1 MRKTERDY
9 YQSLWIIAT
18 AINLAQ
24 TRENVL
30 RSVVEHVA
38 RTMEVRG
45 CSLMLLTP
53 DRKHLLHTVSYGIS
67 DSYIEK
73 GPVSA
78 DKSISDALGGIPV
91 AVMNAIEDDRI
102 QYHEQARKEG
112 IASILSVPMRLKQE
126 IIGMARVYTTKPYQ
140 FTRADMYYVG
150 GVVNLAAIALENAR
164 LYEAVGKDYDEFRRD
179 ILEWRSALGHEWHI
193 GKSLATVNE

>member
-1 MRKTERDY
+1 MGKTEHDY

-38 RTMEVRG
+38 RTMEVKG

-53 DRKHLLHTVSYGIS
+53 DREHLLHTVSYGIS
-67 DSYIEK
+67 DSYIGK

-78 DKSISDALGGIPV
+78 DKSISDALEGIPV
-91 AVMNAIEDDRI
+91 AVMNAIEDERI
-102 QYHEQARKEG
+102 QYHEQAEKEG

-126 IIGMARVYTTKPYQ
+126 IIGMARVYTREPYQ
-140 FTRADMYYVG
+140 FTRDDMYFVG
-150 GVVNLAAIALENAR
+150 GVVNLGAIALENAR

-193 GKSLATVNE
+193 GKSLAPVNE